1 MLRTPPTADRM
12 LIAHLDLDSF
22 YAACEVLDHP
32 EYAGRPLIVGGD
44 PHGRGVVATASY
56 EARRYGIHSAMS
68 AAEALRRCPD
78 GIFVRPDFERY
89 RARSARV
96 WAWVRER
103 VERVEQVGL
112 DEGYLDLRA
121 TGGDPERAR
130 DLLVRLQDGLL
141 CETGLGASFGCGSS
155 KTVAK
160 IASDTR
166 KPRGV
171 TVVPPD
177 DSRVFLAPLPLRALP
192 GVGPRLEQ
200 RLAARGLRTI
210 GDLASLDDKVLT
222 RVLPGKVGTELRE
235 RARGIDRRVVQTKP
249 SAPVSQGA
257 EETFANDIASVADME
272 AWLGRLASQVAARLE
287 RKALAAQTVT
297 TKVRYYDFQTVTR
310 SQTLA
315 EPVASADELE
325 RLACVL
331 LRRALDERAHPV
343 RLLGIYVSSLK
354 KRAASDQLRLPVR

>member
-1 MLRTPPTADRM
+1 M

-89 RARSARV
+89 RARSATV
-96 WAWVRER
+96 WAWMRER
-103 VERVEQVGL
+103 VERVEQVGI
-112 DEGYLDLRA
+112 DEGYLDLSDA
-121 TGGDPERAR
+121 DGDPERAR
-130 DLLVRLQDGLL
+130 ELLVRLQQGLL
-141 CETGLGASFGCGSS
+141 RETRLGASFGCGSS

-160 IASDTR
+160 IASDMR

-171 TVVPPD
+171 TVVPPGE
-177 DSRVFLAPLPLRALP
+177 SRSFLAPLPVRALP
-192 GVGPRLEQ
+192 GVGPRLQQ

-210 GDLASLDDKVLT
+210 GDLASLDDEALK

-235 RARGIDRRVVQTKP
+235 RARGVDRRVVQTAP

-257 EETFANDIASVADME
+257 EETFATDIAAVAEMDV
-272 AWLGRLASQVAARLE
+272 WLGRLAAQVAARLE
-287 RKALAAQTVT
+287 RKSLAAHTVT

-310 SQTLA
+310 SQTVA
-315 EPVASADELE
+315 EPVACADELE
-325 RLACVL
+325 RLARLL
-331 LRRALDERAHPV
+331 LRRALDERGAPV
-343 RLLGIYVSSLK
+343 RLLGVYASNLK
-354 KRAASDQLRLPVR
+354 ARAAADQLRLPVR